1 MPWSAAGGCA
11 ARPGKRPAIRHLR
24 GSAAAEPSRP
34 ALVSTRCP
42 ANDPPARS
50 GRRRLGTGGLPCGG
64 AGSVEKPDAP
74 TRMSA
79 SHWSGFLEFHV
90 AMLLGRRFQAADVM
104 AVGVFD
110 FAEALAVLRAELVAE
125 DGEEPRGQASAKAD
139 YFFRP
144 QSPAGPAVAAV
155 SGAARDSVEGTAP
168 GPAPVIRLV
177 RIVR

>member
-1 MPWSAAGGCA
+1 
-11 ARPGKRPAIRHLR
+11 
-24 GSAAAEPSRP
+24 
-34 ALVSTRCP
+34 
-42 ANDPPARS
+42 
-50 GRRRLGTGGLPCGG
+50 
-64 AGSVEKPDAP
+64 
-74 TRMSA
+74 MSA

-168 GPAPVIRLV
+168 GPAPVTRLV
-177 RIVR
+177 RKGSRFSGLPVRMRQTRTATETEESQSGFFCQAKTTSHSTFSDNARPFVSAGIKDWNMLNNSVLNLPSHWE